1 MRGWTWAMW
10 LALGALA
17 GCSGQ
22 AMPDAAEAP
31 RATPPAT
38 PPATSV
44 GARKEKVDE
53 RRCTDEPKPDERDK
67 RPRCGGAAPAQ
78 PYAYKITLDNG
89 ESFTVCDISKP
100 FMGSIGGGLVTLTFL
115 PSSDSRG
122 TVSWRFA
129 HGKGVVDTAYDYALR
144 GTPEKMTGIFRAN
157 SPVCG
162 KAMGG
167 AACAQAK
174 TQTFTSTWIRLG
186 RCQPSGMRHQ

>member
-17 GCSGQ
+17 GCTE
-22 AMPDAAEAP
+22 PAAPSAAGTPAAAP
-31 RATPPAT
+31 PVASRQ
-38 PPATSV
+38 
-44 GARKEKVDE
+44 ARKDEADE
-53 RRCTDEPKPDERDK
+53 RRCTDEPEPDERDK

-100 FMGSIGGGLVTLTFL
+100 FIGSIGGGLVTLTFL

-162 KAMGG
+162 KANGG
-167 AACAQAK
+167 TACARAK
-174 TQTFTSTWIRLG
+174 TQTFTSTWTRLG